1 MLEVLGYPFF
11 QRALLAGLLV
21 SLLGGALS
29 AFVVQRRLSFLGDG
43 LAHAAFAGVA
53 LGLPGGGGL
62 PLPPP
67 APGAGDPLALGRGE
81 EPAGFLPEDP
91 GEAGASLGQAFP
103 LLQGVDQG
111 LRGHGK
117 LL

>member
-1 MLEVLGYPFF
+1 MLEALGYPFF

-53 LGLPGGGGL
+53 LGL
-62 PLPPP
+62 
-67 APGAGDPLALGRGE
+67 
-81 EPAGFLPEDP
+81 
-91 GEAGASLGQAFP
+91 S
-103 LLQGVDQG
+103 
-111 LRGHGK
+111 
-117 LL
+117 

>member
-1 MLEVLGYPFF
+1 MLEALGYPFF

-53 LGLPGGGGL
+53 LGL
-62 PLPPP
+62 
-67 APGAGDPLALGRGE
+67 
-81 EPAGFLPEDP
+81 FLRRSPSTSP
-91 GEAGASLGQAFP
+91 SP
-103 LLQGVDQG
+103 SPWPWPWPSPT
-111 LRGHGK
+111 
-117 LL
+117 

>member
-1 MLEVLGYPFF
+1 MLEALGYPFF

-53 LGLPGGGGL
+53 LGLFL
-62 PLPPP
+62 REEPLY
-67 APGAGDPLALGRGE
+67 LAL
-81 EPAGFLPEDP
+81 PSPWP
-91 GEAGASLGQAFP
+91 WPWPSP
-103 LLQGVDQG
+103 T
-111 LRGHGK
+111 
-117 LL
+117 